1 MGGGV
6 TGGLLH
12 SVLIRSTKWFWWRMG
27 RERIGNVRLSIKG
40 ERRLFELLHGDCA
53 SLLLHHSS
61 SYRVEM
67 ENSSDLSAGSIA
79 SFYNDDFEQNESR
92 KSIFPWSKDLGN
104 LSKKEK
110 KVSWNTAAWEGPFE
124 DRYYAAPFD
133 LKQKKRRNR
142 NKLFSLQFKQNS
154 SKFLQTPMNEIEN
167 SLIIFVFSKTK
178 RLSLQ
183 HLKMQSFLDPFIS
196 LKYVTIR
203 FHEKVNKQT
212 KNS

>member
-1 MGGGV
+1 
-6 TGGLLH
+6 
-12 SVLIRSTKWFWWRMG
+12 MG

-110 KVSWNTAAWEGPFE
+110 KYLGTQP
-124 DRYYAAPFD
+124 P
-133 LKQKKRRNR
+133 
-142 NKLFSLQFKQNS
+142 
-154 SKFLQTPMNEIEN
+154 
-167 SLIIFVFSKTK
+167 
-178 RLSLQ
+178 
-183 HLKMQSFLDPFIS
+183 
-196 LKYVTIR
+196 
-203 FHEKVNKQT
+203 EKVHSRIDIT
-212 KNS
+212 RLHST